1 MKILTDHATAEL
13 EHCRARAGPL
23 EAAGSGNNHRYTAA
37 THSASDGIDS
47 MYLKRTRVLISG
59 FMQRRPTV

>member
-23 EAAGSGNNHRYTAA
+23 EAA
-37 THSASDGIDS
+37 DGIDS